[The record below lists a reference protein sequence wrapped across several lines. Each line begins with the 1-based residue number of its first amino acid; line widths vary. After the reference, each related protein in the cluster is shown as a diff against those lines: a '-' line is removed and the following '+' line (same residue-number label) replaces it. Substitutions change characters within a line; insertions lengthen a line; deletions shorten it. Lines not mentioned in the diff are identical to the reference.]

1 MDRFK
6 VYQLD
11 KTYASHAF
19 WVAHR
24 ATMLWHI
31 LVAFAI
37 AWGIPFL
44 GFSPYVA
51 LTGLVVGFAFVA
63 RYYYHQFLTYSH
75 QVCQLKVSD
84 RLLVSTDLSAKTDVF
99 DYIKLVYFELQDVG
113 IFVQGPHQKT
123 IFISR
128 YFTEF
133 EALSEALL
141 DMAAFY
147 DIPVYCTGS
156 RWTSLN
162 RHQFY
167 PSVNEPAKPLRIS

>member
-1 MDRFK
+1 MDIFK

-11 KTYASHAF
+11 KTAATHAF
-19 WVAHR
+19 WIAHR
-24 ATMLWHI
+24 ATMLCYLLI
-31 LVAFAI
+31 APLT

-44 GFSPYVA
+44 GFPPYVA
-51 LTGLVVGFAFVA
+51 LAALVISLVLAI
-63 RYYYHQFLTYSH
+63 RYYYHRLLVYSH
-75 QVCQLKVSD
+75 QVGQLKVSD
-84 RLLVSTDLSAKTDVF
+84 RHLVSTNLSGKTDVF

-133 EALSEALL
+133 EALSETLL

-147 DIPVYCTGS
+147 DIPVYCTGNH
-156 RWTSLN
+156 WTSRH

-167 PSVNEPAKPLRIS
+167 PSVNEPEKPLHIS